1 MLKATIGALPAAV
14 HWRGMGIGGWGSAGC
29 QHTATRKESSWEHA
43 GCPSLQRGPTAFGGT
58 HWCCNHSLH
67 PTGKGFCAVPTTE
80 LMQWHRIRH
89 GGNLCQ
95 NCRDV
100 NRKRHVERRGWV
112 NWLQV
117 HLQCERVAWGGG
129 GTCRSLAE
137 VFWELPPSRGI
148 CPLEDF

>member
-1 MLKATIGALPAAV
+1 MGLVDGALQAASTLRRERN
-14 HWRGMGIGGWGSAGC
+14 HPGSMQGVPHCNVAPQPSVG
-29 QHTATRKESSWEHA
+29 HTGAVT
-43 GCPSLQRGPTAFGGT
+43 TA
-58 HWCCNHSLH
+58 CIPL
-67 PTGKGFCAVPTTE
+67 GKAEPFHAVPTTE
-80 LMQWHRIRH
+80 LMQWHRIRR